1 MTKKSISIKKRN
13 NKKKNSRS
21 IKNLKKIGG
30 NSVGGLRR
38 SITSRR
44 RQNKR
49 KTKKGGARPAIE
61 LSYGYEGEVD
71 LKVSGTFS
79 EGNVE
84 DKPTSLIF
92 SKGTREDPR
101 PRVGLPGY
109 HWGNFSSTPI
119 NRIFRNRICQR
130 ERNKIKNRWQPGP
143 SEFGDE
149 WEYFITDGESVN
161 NISVRIDEK
170 KRKELRNGELFI
182 ETAKRKI
189 RFRPD
194 PSGGGDAAR
203 EENINTILNYLGYD
217 KCINYKACLSTGSG
231 Y

>member
-1 MTKKSISIKKRN
+1 MAKNSISIKKRN

-21 IKNLKKIGG
+21 IKNLKKIGD

-49 KTKKGGARPAIE
+49 KTKKGGARPALE

-119 NRIFRNRICQR
+119 IHMFRSRIC
-130 ERNKIKNRWQPGP
+130 K
-143 SEFGDE
+143 SD
-149 WEYFITDGESVN
+149 
-161 NISVRIDEK
+161 
-170 KRKELRNGELFI
+170 LMI
-182 ETAKRKI
+182 ETPKRKI

-194 PSGGGDAAR
+194 PSPAPQLTEGGA
-203 EENINTILNYLGYD
+203 EVNTNYILKFLGLVCD
-217 KCINYKACLSTGSG
+217 KKGCWAEGGFPDK
-231 Y
+231 